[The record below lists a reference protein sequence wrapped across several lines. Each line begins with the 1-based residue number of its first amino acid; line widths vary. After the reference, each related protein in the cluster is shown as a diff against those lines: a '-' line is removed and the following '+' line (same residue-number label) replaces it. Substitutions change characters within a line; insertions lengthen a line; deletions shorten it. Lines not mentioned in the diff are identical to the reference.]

1 MYENDVDAAQFVT
14 FEEVVVNSRV
24 GNTATKRVKV
34 AVNLEKSDSEN
45 IPGAGKSHPTND
57 HIPESSV
64 DGADHVPVVTSKPGK
79 VKP

>member
-1 MYENDVDAAQFVT
+1 MYENNVDTAQFVT

-24 GNTATKRVKV
+24 ENTTTKRVKV
-34 AVNLEKSDSEN
+34 VVNLEEPDLAN

-57 HIPESSV
+57 YIPESSV
-64 DGADHVPVVTSKPGK
+64 DGADHVPAVTPKPQK